1 MEGLQPRFPE
11 TIIVGMQKCGTGA
24 LKEFLKRNPF
34 VTWSEDGESHF
45 FDRGQNYEQGYDW
58 YLNIQPKVISSTKVF
73 DKTPRLVEKDAP
85 RPGIEPGPP
94 G

>member
-1 MEGLQPRFPE
+1 
-11 TIIVGMQKCGTGA
+11 MQKCGTGA

-34 VTWSEDGESHF
+34 VTWSDEGESHF

-73 DKTPRLVEKDAP
+73 DKTPRLEMNGEMNYFKIFNNLEKDAP

>member
-1 MEGLQPRFPE
+1 
-11 TIIVGMQKCGTGA
+11 MQKCGTGA

-34 VTWSEDGESHF
+34 VTWSDDGESHF

-73 DKTPRLVEKDAP
+73 DKTPRLVEIFNLKKLIVLCIP
-85 RPGIEPGPP
+85 KTE
-94 G
+94 

>member
-1 MEGLQPRFPE
+1 
-11 TIIVGMQKCGTGA
+11 MQKCGTGA

-34 VTWSEDGESHF
+34 VTWSDDGESHF

-73 DKTPRLVEKDAP
+73 DKTPRLVENLSVKKMLPD
-85 RPGIEPGPP
+85 RESNPGRLGESQES
-94 G
+94 

>member
-1 MEGLQPRFPE
+1 
-11 TIIVGMQKCGTGA
+11 MQKCGTGA

-34 VTWSEDGESHF
+34 VTWSDDGESHF

-73 DKTPRLVEKDAP
+73 DKTPRLIEKMLPD
-85 RPGIEPGPP
+85 RESSPGRLGESQES
-94 G
+94 

>member
-1 MEGLQPRFPE
+1 
-11 TIIVGMQKCGTGA
+11 MQKCGTGA

-34 VTWSEDGESHF
+34 VTWSDDGESHF

-73 DKTPRLVEKDAP
+73 DKTPRLVEISNLKKMLPD
-85 RPGIEPGPP
+85 RESNPGRLGESQES
-94 G
+94 